1 MSGALAEEEKHVKIV
16 MNYLVESELSF
27 ATRPAG
33 RSLLFVCW
41 HEKGKWGP
49 GVLHCFRACR
59 AISLAKRQVDPW
71 TDGWLR
77 DCIAYIAL
85 RARNSAGRRA
95 TWVSMQAT
103 QRNVRL
109 LVLVLLAHRHQLRAN
124 DRELGYTIGGLVV
137 P

>member
-1 MSGALAEEEKHVKIV
+1 MDGWMAQ
-16 MNYLVESELSF
+16 
-27 ATRPAG
+27 G
-33 RSLLFVCW
+33 
-41 HEKGKWGP
+41 
-49 GVLHCFRACR
+49 LHC
-59 AISLAKRQVDPW
+59 
-71 TDGWLR
+71 
-77 DCIAYIAL
+77 IAL

-109 LVLVLLAHRHQLRAN
+109 LMLVLLAHRHQLRAN

>member
-77 DCIAYIAL
+77 DCIACQEFSRPPGDLGLSLSLYAS
-85 RARNSAGRRA
+85 N
-95 TWVSMQAT
+95 TT
-103 QRNVRL
+103 QRL
-109 LVLVLLAHRHQLRAN
+109 LMLVLLAHRHQLRAN